1 MNWQH
6 RVTGLRSSDLQ
17 RQYNDVV
24 CTARER
30 FKRNG
35 KRCSLILT
43 LFDFSGCRQ
52 FELRLARIMC
62 SHVHSKREL
71 TDCCDLRH

>member
-1 MNWQH
+1 MHCKREVQEEWQ
-6 RVTGLRSSDLQ
+6 TIQSYLM
-17 RQYNDVV
+17 
-24 CTARER
+24 A
-30 FKRNG
+30 
-35 KRCSLILT
+35 
-43 LFDFSGCRQ
+43 LFEISGYRQ